1 MNIFTIL
8 KTKSSKDLVERFVAN
23 NKNGKITEQEFN
35 NMEEQLKQ
43 AKLLPLIT
51 KYNSAKLSL
60 QTLRA
65 QKNMRYNGRITGY
78 APIGYSNVMLN
89 GSYWVMPDENV
100 SYHIIALFSLYST
113 GRYDIE
119 QIVEF
124 ARKLGLVGKISQKPL
139 TKQAVLYILNNP
151 FYCGYARHYGELYGH
166 FYDCII
172 SKNLFIKCQDLLL
185 SRGLIKQ
192 HLSFILREAA

>member
-1 MNIFTIL
+1 MNIFTNW
-8 KTKSSKDLVERFVAN
+8 KNKSSKDLVERFVAN
-23 NKNGKITEQEFN
+23 NKNGKITELEFN
-35 NMEEQLKQ
+35 NVKEQLTEAQ
-43 AKLLPLIT
+43 LLPLIT

-60 QTLRA
+60 QTRRA

-89 GSYWVMPDENV
+89 GSYWVMPDEYV

-113 GRYDIE
+113 GRYNIE

-124 ARKLGLVGKISQKPL
+124 ARQFGLVGKISQKPL

-151 FYCGYARHYGELYGH
+151 FYCGYARHCGELYGH

-172 SKNLFIKCQDLLL
+172 SKDLFIKCQDLLL
-185 SRGLIKQ
+185 SSGLIKQ
-192 HLSFILREAA
+192 HLSLRLREAA